1 MWTNIYRQ
9 LVEVDTVEG
18 EVLIVDRVES
28 SPQDPGLHLVLLLWQ
43 QLQLDIRV
51 TKMFWS
57 IREEH
62 KYLSRQ

>member
-9 LVEVDTVEG
+9 LVEVDAVKG

-51 TKMFWS
+51 AECFGQLERN
-57 IREEH
+57 INI
-62 KYLSRQ
+62 